1 MRFRIAL
8 QKGLTV
14 LAIAKSFSA
23 ADAGRGEAGTH
34 IAVFEAVLNVR
45 SMNEFVQESCVETVT
60 CPNSVDGLNEERSSM
75 KPLIPAFGE
84 RASLTAL
91 DDNDGNEA

>member
-8 QKGLTV
+8 QKGFTV

-23 ADAGRGEAGTH
+23 AGAGRGEAGTH
-34 IAVFEAVLNVR
+34 IAVFEAVLKVG
-45 SMNEFVQESCVETVT
+45 SMNEFVQESCVETVA
-60 CPNSVDGLNEERSSM
+60 CPNSVYGQNGERSSV
-75 KPLIPAFGE
+75 KALFSAFGE

-91 DDNDGNEA
+91 DDNDGNEV